1 MHLEID
7 NIVKDY
13 RGRVRAN
20 DGISL
25 SIDRGE
31 VFGLLGPNG
40 AGKTTLVSQIVAL
53 IAPTSGTIEIGGV
66 DVVADPAH
74 ARKACSYQ
82 PQGDV
87 PLDGFTPTQAI
98 EIVGRLR
105 GGDSR
110 NVRKRTQE
118 LIETLEIS
126 EWAHKGGSSLS
137 GGVRRLV
144 GYCMAVVTPGD
155 IVILDEPTNDVDPL
169 RRRLL
174 WNHIRQLADSGT
186 TVILVTHNVM
196 EAERSMDRLAIIDKW
211 RVQGAGTPASL
222 KGNRANDLRLE
233 LVLEPHSEVPEV
245 PDFINAVT
253 VGRRLRAAVS
263 NETMS
268 LALEWARDM
277 KDLGFAEEF
286 SISPTSLEDVYV
298 QMIGRPD
305 ALGEDEPTQVIAA

>member
-1 MHLEID
+1 MLLEVD
-7 NIVKDY
+7 NVVKEY
-13 RGRVRAN
+13 RGGVRAN

-53 IAPTSGTIEIGGV
+53 IAPTSGTIEISGV

-87 PLDGFTPTQAI
+87 PIDGFTPMQAI

-105 GGDSR
+105 GGDSGH
-110 NVRKRTQE
+110 VRKRTQE
-118 LIETLEIS
+118 LIEALEIG

-155 IVILDEPTNDVDPL
+155 IVILDEPTNDADPL

-186 TVILVTHNVM
+186 AVILVTHNVL
-196 EAERSMDRLAIIDKW
+196 EAERSMDRLAIIDKG

-222 KGNRANDLRLE
+222 KGNEANDLRLE
-233 LVLEPHSEVPEV
+233 LVLEPHSQVPEI

-253 VGRRLRAAVS
+253 IGRRLRAAVS
-263 NETMS
+263 NETMT
-268 LALEWARDM
+268 LALGWARDM
-277 KDLGFAEEF
+277 KERGLAEEF
-286 SISPTSLEDVYV
+286 SISPISLEDVYV

-305 ALGEDEPTQVIAA
+305 ALGEDEPTQGIAA

>member
-1 MHLEID
+1 MLLEID
-7 NIVKDY
+7 NIVKNY
-13 RGRVRAN
+13 WGGVRAN

-25 SIDRGE
+25 SIDRGK

-53 IAPTSGTIEIGGV
+53 IAPTSGTIEIDGV
-66 DVVADPAH
+66 DVVANPAH

-87 PLDGFTPTQAI
+87 PIDGFTPMQAI
-98 EIVGRLR
+98 ELVGRLR

-110 NVRKRTQE
+110 HVRKRTQE
-118 LIETLEIS
+118 LIEALEIS

-137 GGVRRLV
+137 GGVRRLI

-186 TVILVTHNVM
+186 AVILVTHNVL
-196 EAERSMDRLAIIDKW
+196 EAERSMDRLAIIDKG
-211 RVQGAGTPASL
+211 RVQGTGTPASL

-233 LVLEPHSEVPEV
+233 LVLEPHSEVPEI
-245 PDFINAVT
+245 PDFINVIA

-263 NETMS
+263 NENMT
-268 LALEWARDM
+268 LALEWARAM
-277 KDLGFAEEF
+277 KERGLAEEF
-286 SISPTSLEDVYV
+286 SISPISLEDVYV
-298 QMIGRPD
+298 QMVGRPD
-305 ALGEDEPTQVIAA
+305 ALGEDEPTQGITA